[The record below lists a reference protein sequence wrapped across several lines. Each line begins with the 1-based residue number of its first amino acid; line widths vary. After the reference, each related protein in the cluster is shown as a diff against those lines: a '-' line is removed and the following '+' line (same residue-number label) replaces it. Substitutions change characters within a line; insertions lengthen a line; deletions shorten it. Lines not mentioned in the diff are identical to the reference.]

1 MIDKYRRM
9 MTLAAG
15 MSAAIRGPVIGP
27 EDDRYAHAR
36 RSFNAMI
43 DSSPAL
49 IVRPVDDADIAAAV
63 LFARAEG
70 HPVSVRGGGHSVA
83 GHCVGEGSVVIDLRL
98 HREVVVDAARRSV
111 TVGGGACWNDVDAP
125 TQAERLAM
133 PGGTYG
139 DTGIAGLAL
148 TGGIGHLIGAYGLT
162 LDNITA
168 ARVIT
173 SDGRVVLADAEREP
187 DLFWALR
194 GGGGNFGVVSEF
206 QFALHPVHAMTGGV
220 ILHRLHDAPQAL
232 RVFRDMR
239 TVMPDR
245 LTLMPSLTALD
256 SFGGQGIGLLTAV
269 AFIGPPDEARDL
281 LSDLRAVGPPVL
293 DTVGFIRYH
302 QVQGLYGYSPFGLRH
317 YWTSRFVDDLPD
329 DLIDFLVAAAGEAMP
344 GAGAGLEILFE
355 PLHGAAS
362 RVPVDSTAFP
372 FRSARFNISGL
383 SIWDDAALD
392 EDMIGRARAVR
403 DRLVPLSRGGY
414 LNYAMDDEHVSV
426 QETFGSTRWTR
437 LRAIKSAWDPDNV
450 FRFNHNI
457 PPA

>member
-1 MIDKYRRM
+1 V
-9 MTLAAG
+9 TNLAAG
-15 MSAAIRGPVIGP
+15 LSAAIRGTVIGP
-27 EDDRYAHAR
+27 DDARYNHAR
-36 RSFNAMI
+36 RSFNAMV
-43 DSSPAL
+43 DSRPAL
-49 IVRPVDDADIAAAV
+49 IARPVDDDDISAAV

-70 HPVSVRGGGHSVA
+70 LPVAVRGGGHSVA
-83 GHCVGEGSVVIDLRL
+83 GHCMGEGSVVIDLRL
-98 HREVVVDAARRSV
+98 RREVIVDALQRIV

-162 LDNITA
+162 LDNLVGARMITA
-168 ARVIT
+168 
-173 SDGRVVLADAEREP
+173 DGGIELVDADREP

-194 GGGGNFGVVSEF
+194 GGGGNFGIVSEF

-220 ILHRLHDAPQAL
+220 ILHRLSDAAEAL

-239 TVMPDR
+239 STMPDR

-256 SFGGQGIGLLTAV
+256 SYGGQGIGLLTTV
-269 AFIGPPDEARDL
+269 AFIGPPDDSRDL
-281 LSDLRAVGPPVL
+281 LADLRAVGPPVL

-317 YWTSRFVDDLPD
+317 YWTSRFVEDLPD
-329 DLIDFLVAAAGEAMP
+329 DLIDFLVATVGEALP
-344 GAGAGLEILFE
+344 GATAGLEILFE

-362 RVPVDSTAFP
+362 RVPEASTAFP
-372 FRSARFNISGL
+372 FRSARFNVSGL
-383 SIWDDAALD
+383 SVWDDPAMD
-392 EDMIGRARAVR
+392 EEMIGRARSVR
-403 DRLVPLSRGGY
+403 DRLSPLSGGGY
-414 LNYAMDDEHVSV
+414 LNYSMDDGRDAVET
-426 QETFGSTRWTR
+426 TFGAARWAR
-437 LRAIKSAWDPDNV
+437 LRTVKAEWDNENA